1 MPRNVIKVKNPFGD
15 TLYGYAWT
23 CSKPKANVL
32 IFTGMQE
39 TAIRYDSF
47 ANYLNEHHY
56 DVYCLDH
63 YGQGLNIN
71 KGENY
76 GIWPASG
83 FSKMVQSFGE
93 LANQLS
99 ATGLDNY
106 VFGHSMG
113 SFMVQEY
120 IQRYNRYVGKAII
133 CGSDCANPV
142 LMGCAYR
149 FARIITPKWR
159 YDFTSKFLAGLVT
172 GPFAKAVPNRRTDF
186 DWLSY
191 NKANVDKYI
200 ADPLCGFTATAG
212 FYTEFLKGMRRIGRK
227 KFLRKVH
234 KTIHLLI
241 IAGAED
247 PVGHMGKGPTKLANT
262 YKEFGIR
269 DVNLK
274 IYPKMRHEI
283 LNEDDH
289 LQVYKDVVEFLN
301 KK

>member
-1 MPRNVIKVKNPFGD
+1 MARNVIKVKNPFGD
-15 TLYGYAWT
+15 TLYGYSWT
-23 CSKPKANVL
+23 CSKPKANIL

-39 TAIRYDSF
+39 AAIRYDDF
-47 ANYLNEHHY
+47 ANFLNANHY

-76 GIWPASG
+76 GIWPTSG
-83 FSKMVQSFGE
+83 FSKTVKSFGQ
-93 LANQLS
+93 LALELS

-133 CGSDCANPV
+133 CGSDFASPA
-142 LMGCAYR
+142 LMSFAYGISK
-149 FARIITPKWR
+149 IITPKR
-159 YDFTSKFLAGLVT
+159 KYDFASKFLANIVT
-172 GPFAKAVPNRRTDF
+172 GAFAKAVPNRRTDF

-191 NKANVDKYI
+191 NQENVDKYI
-200 ADPLCGFTATAG
+200 ADPLCGFTATGG
-212 FYTEFLKGMRRIGRK
+212 FYREFLKGMRRICK
-227 KFLRKVH
+227 KRFMKRVH
-234 KTIHLLI
+234 KTIHLLV
-241 IAGAED
+241 IAGEED
-247 PVGHMGKGPTKLANT
+247 PVGHMGKGPTKLANR
-262 YKEFGIR
+262 YKELGVR

-274 IYPKMRHEI
+274 LYPKMRHEI
-283 LNEDDH
+283 LNETDH
-289 LQVYKDVVEFLN
+289 MKVYKDVLEFLD